1 MSFFRRLGLAVVVVA
16 ALAVWPAS
24 GAMAGSRQV
33 PLGVRERLRADGRLR
48 RRARAM

>member
-1 MSFFRRLGLAVVVVA
+1 MRMSVIRRLGLAIVVVA

-33 PLGVRERLRADGRLR
+33 PLSGTGAEFTP
-48 RRARAM
+48 